1 MADTNNFSQNK
12 QRAIEQMREMN
23 KRAKQPCSSAEH
35 QECSE
40 KKPAQN
46 TEFGIN
52 IPSDTLIILG
62 LILILS
68 NENCDKLL
76 LLALLY
82 ILI

>member
-23 KRAKQPCSSAEH
+23 KRAKQPCSSNENQEH
-35 QECSE
+35 IE
-40 KKPAQN
+40 KKSAQN
-46 TEFGIN
+46 AEFGIN
-52 IPSDTLIILG
+52 IPSDTLLILG

-82 ILI
+82 ILN